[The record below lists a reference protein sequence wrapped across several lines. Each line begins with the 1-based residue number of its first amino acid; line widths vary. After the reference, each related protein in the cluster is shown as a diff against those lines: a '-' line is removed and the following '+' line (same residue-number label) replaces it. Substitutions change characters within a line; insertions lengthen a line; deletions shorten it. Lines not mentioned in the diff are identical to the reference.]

1 MAPQKTS
8 RAEAIQIA
16 HDKIDAIL
24 SSEASKNTFPE
35 EVNEKAKVFFRQLYE
50 ERVKISGRHPDADI
64 LLAALI
70 HVACRQC
77 KGQCRTFNE
86 TALLIGT
93 KKKATLEKYYM
104 HIDRL
109 LSKLNDS
116 EGKKIQSETG

>member
-1 MAPQKTS
+1 MMAPQTS

-16 HDKIDAIL
+16 HDEIDAFL
-24 SSEASKNTFPE
+24 SSEASKNNLPA

-50 ERVKISGRHPDADI
+50 ERVKISGRHPNADI
-64 LLAALI
+64 LLAAII

-77 KGQCRTFNE
+77 KGQWRTFKE

-93 KKKATLEKYYM
+93 KKKSTLEKYYI

-109 LSKLNDS
+109 LSKLNNS